1 MWDKYLSGIWYP
13 QCLEAQEV
21 RGNGVFMVND
31 SAQKTNDLF
40 EHAPVHKA
48 YFKLALP
55 VVLGMV
61 VSLVY
66 NMVDTYFV
74 AQTKNT
80 ALIAGVSLCAPV
92 FILLSALGDI
102 FGLGGSSA
110 VSRLFGEKREE
121 AGRNVSGFCFYGAL
135 FGGLLVSAVLLVFQ
149 HPILRLLGVTQE
161 TYRYAEQY
169 YRYMAVGAPAVM
181 VSLDLGN
188 MIRTEGMAMES
199 MIGTVSGSVANII
212 LDPVFIFGL
221 GMGAGGA
228 AIATVLGNL
237 LTDVILIYF
246 VWRKSKKLTVS
257 IKKAKV
263 GRKEVFDILLIGI
276 PASVTNL
283 MQSFSITL
291 TNRYLIVYGADKVA
305 AMGIAMKVNMIVA
318 LVMVG
323 FAFGAQPL
331 IGYNYG
337 AKNWERLKR
346 IIRFDL
352 MVEMVFSI
360 VILSV
365 LAVFAP
371 QIVGMFLADA
381 DIIGAGGLMIR
392 CLIISAPFAGVVLV
406 FVTVFQAMGK
416 AGPAMVL
423 SLGRQG
429 VFFAVCIVVLA
440 HAAGYYGI
448 ICAQAVADVVTMAAA
463 VGLYLGVAR
472 RTISG

>member
-1 MWDKYLSGIWYP
+1 MCS
-13 QCLEAQEV
+13 
-21 RGNGVFMVND
+21 
-31 SAQKTNDLF
+31 SDL
-40 EHAPVHKA
+40 
-48 YFKLALP
+48 
-55 VVLGMV
+55 
-61 VSLVY
+61 
-66 NMVDTYFV
+66 
-74 AQTKNT
+74 
-80 ALIAGVSLCAPV
+80 
-92 FILLSALGDI
+92 
-102 FGLGGSSA
+102 
-110 VSRLFGEKREE
+110 
-121 AGRNVSGFCFYGAL
+121 
-135 FGGLLVSAVLLVFQ
+135 
-149 HPILRLLGVTQE
+149 
-161 TYRYAEQY
+161 
-169 YRYMAVGAPAVM
+169 
-181 VSLDLGN
+181 
-188 MIRTEGMAMES
+188 IRTEGMAMES

-429 VFFAVCIVVLA
+429 VFFAVCIVVLV